1 MKKLVS
7 LGLVLGVLVFSGC
20 DFSKQEAIYG
30 VGKDIIVINA
40 DLIPDDMMEKLK
52 KIDEAAKRVKAA
64 NDVVEDAKK
73 EETIDEVDNK

>member
-1 MKKLVS
+1 
-7 LGLVLGVLVFSGC
+7 
-20 DFSKQEAIYG
+20 
-30 VGKDIIVINA
+30 
-40 DLIPDDMMEKLK
+40 MMEKLK